1 MIKCSS
7 IKIIFILLFFFHSSI
22 SYSNISSTIIS
33 KVGNEVITTI
43 DLENELKTFFILNN
57 INFTKENIENYK
69 NQLLDVM
76 IKRLVKKNEVSKFKI
91 QEYDDIRFNKYLNQI
106 AKNKNLKINGLKS
119 LFEKNNLNFEKF
131 KEDLKVQFKWNRLI
145 LNIYSKEV
153 KLNSSEIE
161 VELKKYL
168 TNYKI
173 NNEISYNISEI
184 VINNNDV
191 DKILKIKNYINT
203 NGFEKAVAKYSIG
216 ESAIIGGEIGWVS
229 QSQLSQ
235 EFIKK
240 INTISIGQFTE
251 PLKRADKLIIL
262 RLNDKKSVQRKSD
275 DIEKVKRE
283 LINRMQN
290 QKLEFFSISHY
301 SKVAR
306 ASIIEVK

>member
-1 MIKCSS
+1 MKC
-7 IKIIFILLFFFHSSI
+7 KFGKFLLFLLFFLYSTTAS
-22 SYSNISSTIIS
+22 SNISSTIIS
-33 KVGNEVITTI
+33 KVDNEVITTI
-43 DLENELKTFFILNN
+43 DLENELKTFFILND
-57 INFTKENIENYK
+57 INFTKKNIENYK
-69 NQLLDVM
+69 NQLLDGM

-106 AKNKNLKINGLKS
+106 AKNKNLKVSELKKI
-119 LFEKNNLNFEKF
+119 FESNDLNFEKF

-145 LNIYSKEV
+145 LNIYAKEV
-153 KLNSSEIE
+153 KLNPNEID

-168 TNYKI
+168 SNYKT
-173 NNEISYNISEI
+173 NDEISYNISEI

-191 DKILKIKNYINT
+191 DKFQEIKDYINV
-203 NGFEKAVAKYSIG
+203 NGFEKAVTKYSIG
-216 ESAIIGGEIGWVS
+216 ESSIIGGGIGWLN

-235 EFIKK
+235 EFNEKLNM
-240 INTISIGQFTE
+240 INIGEYTT

-262 RLNDKKSVQRKSD
+262 KLNDKRTVKRKNE

-283 LINRMQN
+283 LVNRMQN

>member
-1 MIKCSS
+1 M
-7 IKIIFILLFFFHSSI
+7 
-22 SYSNISSTIIS
+22 N
-33 KVGNEVITTI
+33 
-43 DLENELKTFFILNN
+43 LKTFFILNN

-161 VELKKYL
+161 LELKKYL
-168 TNYKI
+168 SNYKI

-191 DKILKIKNYINT
+191 DKFLEIKNYINT

-235 EFIKK
+235 GIY
-240 INTISIGQFTE
+240 
-251 PLKRADKLIIL
+251 
-262 RLNDKKSVQRKSD
+262 
-275 DIEKVKRE
+275 
-283 LINRMQN
+283 
-290 QKLEFFSISHY
+290 QKN
-301 SKVAR
+301 
-306 ASIIEVK
+306 

>member
-1 MIKCSS
+1 MKCSFG
-7 IKIIFILLFFFHSSI
+7 KFLLFLLFFFYSTTAS
-22 SYSNISSTIIS
+22 SNISSTIIS
-33 KVGNEVITTI
+33 KVDNEVITTI
-43 DLENELKTFFILNN
+43 DLENELKTFFILND
-57 INFTKENIENYK
+57 INFTKKNIENYK
-69 NQLLDVM
+69 NQLLDGM

-106 AKNKNLKINGLKS
+106 AKNKNLKVNELKKV
-119 LFEKNNLNFEKF
+119 FESNDLNFEKF

-145 LNIYSKEV
+145 LNIYAKEV
-153 KLNSSEIE
+153 RLNPNEIE

-168 TNYKI
+168 SNYKT

-191 DKILKIKNYINT
+191 DKFQEIKDYINI

-216 ESAIIGGEIGWVS
+216 ESSIIGGGIGWLN

-235 EFIKK
+235 EFNEKL
-240 INTISIGQFTE
+240 NTINIGEFTV

-262 RLNDKKSVQRKSD
+262 KLNDKRTVKRKNE

-283 LINRMQN
+283 LVNRMQN

>member
-1 MIKCSS
+1 MIKYKPR
-7 IKIIFILLFFFHSSI
+7 KIIFFFLFFFYSSI
-22 SYSNISSTIIS
+22 AYSNISSTIIS

-43 DLENELKTFFILNN
+43 DLENELKTFFILND
-57 INFTKENIENYK
+57 INFTKKNIENYK

-91 QEYDDIRFNKYLNQI
+91 HEYDDIRFNKYLNQI
-106 AKNKNLKINGLKS
+106 AKNKNLKISGLKS

-131 KEDLKVQFKWNRLI
+131 KDNLKVQFKWNRLI
-145 LNIYSKEV
+145 LNIYAKEV

-161 VELKKYL
+161 LELKKYL
-168 TNYKI
+168 SNYKI

-184 VINNNDV
+184 VINNNDM
-191 DKILKIKNYINT
+191 DKFVEIKNYINA
-203 NGFEKAVAKYSIG
+203 NGFKKAVAKYSIG
-216 ESAIIGGEIGWVS
+216 ESAIIEGEIGWLN

-235 EFIKK
+235 EFNKK
-240 INTISIGQFTE
+240 INEINIGQFTE
-251 PLKRADKLIIL
+251 PLQRADKLIIL
-262 RLNDKKSVQRKSD
+262 KLNDKKSVPRKNE

-283 LINRMQN
+283 LVNRMQN

>member
-1 MIKCSS
+1 MMKYCP
-7 IKIIFILLFFFHSSI
+7 IKIIFLLLLFFHSSI
-22 SYSNISSTIIS
+22 SYSKISSTIIS
-33 KVGNEVITTI
+33 KVGSEVITTI

-106 AKNKNLKINGLKS
+106 ARNKNLKINGLKS

-153 KLNSSEIE
+153 KLNSNEIE
-161 VELKKYL
+161 LELKKYL

-191 DKILKIKNYINT
+191 DKILEIKNYINT

-240 INTISIGQFTE
+240 INTINIGQFTE

-301 SKVAR
+301 SKAAR

>member
-1 MIKCSS
+1 MIKYKPG
-7 IKIIFILLFFFHSSI
+7 KIIFFFLFFFYCSI
-22 SYSNISSTIIS
+22 AYSNISSTIIS

-43 DLENELKTFFILNN
+43 DLENELKTFFILND
-57 INFTKENIENYK
+57 INFTKKNIENYK

-91 QEYDDIRFNKYLNQI
+91 HEYDDIRFNKYLNQI
-106 AKNKNLKINGLKS
+106 AKNKNLKISGLKS

-131 KEDLKVQFKWNRLI
+131 KDNLKIQFKWNRLI
-145 LNIYSKEV
+145 LNIYAKEV

-161 VELKKYL
+161 LELKKYL
-168 TNYKI
+168 SNYKI

-184 VINNNDV
+184 VINNNDM
-191 DKILKIKNYINT
+191 DKFVEIKNYINA
-203 NGFEKAVAKYSIG
+203 NGFKKAVAKYSIG
-216 ESAIIGGEIGWVS
+216 ESAIIEGEIGWLN

-235 EFIKK
+235 EFNKK
-240 INTISIGQFTE
+240 INEINIGQFTE
-251 PLKRADKLIIL
+251 PLQRADKLIIL
-262 RLNDKKSVQRKSD
+262 KLNDKKSVPRKNE

-283 LINRMQN
+283 LVNRMQN

>member
-1 MIKCSS
+1 MMKCNP
-7 IKIIFILLFFFHSSI
+7 IKIIFFIVFFFYSSI
-22 SYSNISSTIIS
+22 AYSNISSTIIS
-33 KVGNEVITTI
+33 KVGNEIITTI

-106 AKNKNLKINGLKS
+106 AKKKNLEISGLKS

-131 KEDLKVQFKWNRLI
+131 KEDLKIQFKWNRLI
-145 LNIYSKEV
+145 LKIYAKEV

-161 VELKKYL
+161 LELKKYL
-168 TNYKI
+168 SNYKI
-173 NNEISYNISEI
+173 SDEISYNISEI
-184 VINNNDV
+184 VINNNDI
-191 DKILKIKNYINT
+191 DKFIKIKEYINT

-216 ESAIIGGEIGWVS
+216 ESAIIGGEIGWLN

-235 EFIKK
+235 EFNEK
-240 INTISIGQFTE
+240 ISAISVGQFTE

-262 RLNDKKSVQRKSD
+262 KLNEKKSVKRKNE

>member
-1 MIKCSS
+1 MMKYKPG
-7 IKIIFILLFFFHSSI
+7 KIIFFFLFFFYSSI
-22 SYSNISSTIIS
+22 TYSNISSTIIS

-43 DLENELKTFFILNN
+43 DLENELKTFFILND
-57 INFTKENIENYK
+57 INFTKKNIENYK

-106 AKNKNLKINGLKS
+106 AKNKNLKISGLKS

-131 KEDLKVQFKWNRLI
+131 KDNLKIQFKWNRLI
-145 LNIYSKEV
+145 LNIYAKEV

-161 VELKKYL
+161 LELKKYL
-168 TNYKI
+168 SNYKI

-184 VINNNDV
+184 VINNNDM
-191 DKILKIKNYINT
+191 DKFVEIKNYINA
-203 NGFEKAVAKYSIG
+203 NGFKKAVAKYSIG
-216 ESAIIGGEIGWVS
+216 ESAIIEGEIGWLN

-235 EFIKK
+235 EFNKK
-240 INTISIGQFTE
+240 INEINIGQFTE
-251 PLKRADKLIIL
+251 PLQRADKLIIL
-262 RLNDKKSVQRKSD
+262 KLNDKKSVPRKNE

>member
-1 MIKCSS
+1 MKCSPN
-7 IKIIFILLFFFHSSI
+7 KIIFFLLFFFHSSI
-22 SYSNISSTIIS
+22 AYSNISSTIIS
-33 KVGNEVITTI
+33 KVDNEVITTI

-57 INFTKENIENYK
+57 IDFKKENIESYK

-76 IKRLVKKNEVSKFKI
+76 IKRIVKKNEVSKFKI

-106 AKNKNLKINGLKS
+106 AKNKNLNIKGLKS
-119 LFEKNNLNFEKF
+119 LFERNNLDFEKF
-131 KEDLKVQFKWNRLI
+131 KEDLKIQFKWNRLI
-145 LNIYSKEV
+145 LNVYAKEV

-161 VELKKYL
+161 LELKKYL
-168 TNYKI
+168 SNYQI

-191 DKILKIKNYINT
+191 DKFVEIKNYINT
-203 NGFEKAVAKYSIG
+203 NGFEKAVTKYSIG
-216 ESAIIGGEIGWVS
+216 ESAIIGGKIGWLS

-240 INTISIGQFTE
+240 ISAISVGQFTE

-262 RLNDKKSVQRKSD
+262 RLNDKKSVQRKNED
-275 DIEKVKRE
+275 LEKIKRQ
-283 LINRMQN
+283 LVNRMQN

-306 ASIIEVK
+306 NSIIEVK

>member
-1 MIKCSS
+1 MKYKPG
-7 IKIIFILLFFFHSSI
+7 KIIFLFLFLFHSSFA
-22 SYSNISSTIIS
+22 YSNISSTIIS

-43 DLENELKTFFILNN
+43 DLENELKTFFILND
-57 INFTKENIENYK
+57 INFTKKNIENYK

-91 QEYDDIRFNKYLNQI
+91 HEYDDIRFNKYLNQI
-106 AKNKNLKINGLKS
+106 AKNKNLKISGLKS

-131 KEDLKVQFKWNRLI
+131 KDNLKIQFKWNRLI
-145 LNIYSKEV
+145 LNIYAKEV
-153 KLNSSEIE
+153 KLNSNEIE
-161 VELKKYL
+161 LELKKYL
-168 TNYKI
+168 SNYKI

-184 VINNNDV
+184 VINNNDM
-191 DKILKIKNYINT
+191 DKFVEIKNYINA
-203 NGFEKAVAKYSIG
+203 NGFKKAVAKYSIG
-216 ESAIIGGEIGWVS
+216 ESAIIEGEIGWLN

-235 EFIKK
+235 EFNKK
-240 INTISIGQFTE
+240 INEINIGQFTE
-251 PLKRADKLIIL
+251 PLQRADKLIIL
-262 RLNDKKSVQRKSD
+262 KLNDKKSVPRKNE

-283 LINRMQN
+283 LVNRMQN